1 MRQVAILDECFLA
14 GALAWLVLQA
24 LALWRLDGWWRKAA
38 WLSAACM
45 ALALAIAALG
55 VLAGSNLAPIWV
67 VLALPVCLAWIV
79 MLWIVHSAARFIR
92 R

>member
-1 MRQVAILDECFLA
+1 MDEHILV
-14 GALAWLVLQA
+14 GGVAWLVLQA

-38 WLSAACM
+38 WVSAVCM
-45 ALALAIAALG
+45 TLAIAVAVLG

-67 VLALPVCLAWIV
+67 VLALPVCLTWIV
-79 MLWIVHSAARFIR
+79 MLWIVRGAARFIR